1 MDYVAKRGAS
11 AMKRCGFTL
20 IELLVVIAIIGILIA
35 LLLPAVQKVRE
46 AANRA
51 KCANNLKQIA
61 LAAHHYHGDFERF
74 PPGSVPYGCQA
85 SALVFLLPYLEQG
98 NTYRL
103 FDFSR
108 SVATDTV
115 NAAARAQQ
123 VPIFLCPSDP
133 SQGYFMDLPPSEVIS
148 GKSNYFANMGA
159 HAWWVDQP
167 GATQTK
173 PLELAGVFGAGSRT
187 RLADI
192 TDGTS
197 NTALFAEIKRGANP
211 GSDKLDVTR
220 LMPSDW
226 DITSKPATNPNNLY
240 PPDACETPTTTFK
253 YTGLQ
258 YEYGFL
264 ITAFYTHTVPPN
276 YRGRDCIRSPLFDQG
291 HLAARSY
298 HPGGVNVALA
308 DGSTRFISE
317 NIQLST
323 WQALGT
329 RAGGETVDLDGF

>member
-1 MDYVAKRGAS
+1 
-11 AMKRCGFTL
+11 MKRFGFTL
-20 IELLVVIAIIGILIA
+20 IELLVVIAIIGVLIA

-74 PPGSVPYGCQA
+74 PPGSVPNGSQA
-85 SALVFLLPYLEQG
+85 STLVFLLPYLEQAS
-98 NTYRL
+98 TYRL
-103 FDFSR
+103 FDSSR
-108 SVATDTV
+108 SVATDAA

-133 SQGYFMDLPPSEVIS
+133 SQGYFMDPSPSEVIS

-159 HAWWVDQP
+159 HAWWLDQP
-167 GATQTK
+167 GATLTK
-173 PLELAGVFGAGSRT
+173 PPELAGVFGADSRT
-187 RLADI
+187 RLTDI

-211 GSDKLDVTR
+211 GSDNLDVTR
-220 LMPSDW
+220 LMPPDW
-226 DITSKPATNPNNLY
+226 DITSKPATNPNNLR
-240 PPDACETPTTTFK
+240 PPAACGTPTTPTLN

-276 YRGRDCIRSPLFDQG
+276 YSGRDCIRWPLYDQG
-291 HLAARSY
+291 HLATRSY
-298 HPGGVNVALA
+298 HPGGVNIALA

-317 NIQLST
+317 NIQFSI